1 MSKPSKSS
9 KNASLPRVRW
19 VKVFRW
25 WSQRY
30 QMIPTMAF
38 LSQLMF
44 LGILW
49 RRHAQNIRKI
59 GKTTA
64 TSTETQQLIL
74 GRCVEDHSR
83 SFFRTPWHQPGITN
97 DPSANIYHQPGRAGF
112 VLDVTRCCAKVAFNV
127 AVVEI
132 LWVHL
137 HVAALLRFLRGWY
150 FCAAKGFFML
160 WWKHHRGRLWKKLDK
175 LMKNDDGD

>member
-1 MSKPSKSS
+1 MGGWK
-9 KNASLPRVRW
+9 L
-19 VKVFRW
+19 RW
-25 WSQRY
+25 WSQRF

-38 LSQLMF
+38 LWESSSLTADVRAFDGGDM
-44 LGILW
+44 
-49 RRHAQNIRKI
+49 HKI
-59 GKTTA
+59 SENWYSPQPVLKLSNWFSDGASK
-64 TSTETQQLIL
+64 IIP
-74 GRCVEDHSR
+74 DP
-83 SFFRTPWHQPGITN
+83 FFGHLKNQPGITN

-127 AVVEI
+127 VVVEI

-137 HVAALLRFLRGWY
+137 HVAALRRFLRGWD
-150 FCAAKGFFML
+150 FCAAKGCFML